1 MLQKIQK
8 NKNYVKGVFD
18 KVFNKYDLMNDL
30 MSLGAHR
37 YWKKELIHMLNP
49 SKSKKLIDVGCG
61 TGDIPK
67 IYLEMTKSCSEILCV
82 DPNQKMLNLAKKK
95 LSAYKNIKYKLS
107 YAEKLKAPDKSF
119 NYYIISFGLRNTG
132 DINKN
137 ISEAYRVL
145 KVGGKFLCLEFS
157 KIENDNLDKFYKF
170 YSKLIPKIGKVVVGE
185 DEPYKY
191 LIKSIDKFVNQEQLK
206 NILIKNQFKNC
217 GYRNLSGGIVSI
229 HYGWKL

>member
-1 MLQKIQK
+1 MKLYNQDKTK
-8 NKNYVKGVFD
+8 LVNSVFS
-18 KVFNKYDLMNDL
+18 KVHKKYDLMNDI
-30 MSLGAHR
+30 MSLGVHR
-37 YWKKELIHMLNP
+37 LWKKNMVEWMRPHKN
-49 SKSKKLIDVGCG
+49 SKLIDIASG

-132 DINKN
+132 DINKS

>member
-1 MLQKIQK
+1 M
-8 NKNYVKGVFD
+8 
-18 KVFNKYDLMNDL
+18 
-30 MSLGAHR
+30 
-37 YWKKELIHMLNP
+37 
-49 SKSKKLIDVGCG
+49 
-61 TGDIPK
+61 
-67 IYLEMTKSCSEILCV
+67 
-82 DPNQKMLNLAKKK
+82 
-95 LSAYKNIKYKLS
+95 
-107 YAEKLKAPDKSF
+107 
-119 NYYIISFGLRNTG
+119 
-132 DINKN
+132 
-137 ISEAYRVL
+137 